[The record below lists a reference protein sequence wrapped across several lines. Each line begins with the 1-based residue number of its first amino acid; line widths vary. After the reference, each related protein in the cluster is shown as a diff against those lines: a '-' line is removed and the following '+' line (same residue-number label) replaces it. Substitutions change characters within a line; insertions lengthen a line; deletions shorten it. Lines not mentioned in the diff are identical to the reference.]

1 MPSAGIAL
9 QEAGRLGLLY
19 PNQPTLSVRIG
30 TSRSCQRLRMRLHRK
45 RRREGT
51 HYVRIPLESFEIEGL
66 IRLKVLPK
74 TPLPR
79 THRTPSRIGELVTA
93 VTRGALRD
101 SAVSLLSPTQDV
113 INDLRPPGERYK

>member
-1 MPSAGIAL
+1 
-9 QEAGRLGLLY
+9 
-19 PNQPTLSVRIG
+19 
-30 TSRSCQRLRMRLHRK
+30 MRLHRK

-74 TPLPR
+74 ARREDADALQAAVLTLVYQALDRARPRQPNLRRALPR
-79 THRTPSRIGELVTA
+79 THRTPSRIEELVTA

-101 SAVSLLSPTQDV
+101 SAVSLLSPTQDI
-113 INDLRPPGERYK
+113 INDRRPPGGAL